1 MKTVAVI
8 GGKGGIAK
16 TTISVNLLFVL
27 KRLFPHLR
35 CAIADA
41 DPQGSASSWI
51 RRGVKNG
58 TCALQCHVVASD
70 GTGKNLK
77 KELATIQADVIIID
91 LPPAIEAI
99 SLRAALYSNLMLVPV
114 GASPLEIE
122 AAQSAIGVCKEA
134 ISLDNSKKFLLVP
147 SRVRKNTAS
156 GKELRDVLKNWGEVS
171 KTNIGLR
178 VAFADAATVGEGI
191 DTFAPGSPGHLEITA
206 LARQVA
212 KLLQLKEKRR

>member
-1 MKTVAVI
+1 MKIVSTI
-8 GGKGGIAK
+8 GGKGGIGK
-16 TTISVNLLFVL
+16 TTASMHTARELQ
-27 KRLFPHLR
+27 RLFPCLR
-35 CAIADA
+35 FAIADA
-41 DPQGSASSWI
+41 DPQGSSSNWV
-51 RRGVKNG
+51 RRGTKNG
-58 TCALQCHVVASD
+58 IRPLPCHVVAAD

-77 KELATIQADVIIID
+77 QELAAIQADVVIID

-122 AAQSAIGVCKEA
+122 AAQAAVSVCKEA

-171 KTNIGLR
+171 KTSISLR
-178 VAFADAATVGEGI
+178 VAFADAAAAGEGI

-212 KLLQLKEKRR
+212 EILKLKEERQ